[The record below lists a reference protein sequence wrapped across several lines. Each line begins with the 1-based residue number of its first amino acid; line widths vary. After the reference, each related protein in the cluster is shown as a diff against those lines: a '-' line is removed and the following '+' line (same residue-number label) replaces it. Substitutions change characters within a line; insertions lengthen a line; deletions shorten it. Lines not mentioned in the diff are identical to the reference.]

1 LALVF
6 AVVTIPL
13 VPKVGSRLPAWA
25 INKVGKAKTA
35 AHTSSARR
43 FEKVTL
49 FLKLSLE
56 TCLRGWLVDIKDNA
70 VGLLVDFIIRRIAA
84 IRA

>member
-1 LALVF
+1 
-6 AVVTIPL
+6 
-13 VPKVGSRLPAWA
+13 
-25 INKVGKAKTA
+25 VGKAKTA

-49 FLKLSLE
+49 FLKFSLE